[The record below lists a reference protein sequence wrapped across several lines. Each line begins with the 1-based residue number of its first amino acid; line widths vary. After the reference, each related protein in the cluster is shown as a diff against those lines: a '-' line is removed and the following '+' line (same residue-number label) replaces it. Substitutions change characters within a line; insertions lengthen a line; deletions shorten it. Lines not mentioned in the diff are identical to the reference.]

1 MLNTKA
7 LLIAL
12 SLTLTLTD
20 SALATSDV
28 VSHGSASVEIT
39 WNDVEEDET
48 LEELYRLVAFVD
60 SLGAQ
65 QQQIIG
71 KNLMVLQNRLVAAGK
86 NATTADAHQLMKG
99 FTVQTA
105 RQLGGRDAKAL
116 FSHVSMTPFV
126 LAVQIDDTD
135 DWVDAVVDTGLDYGA
150 YADDVDAL
158 SDGEFVFGC
167 TGAILGALGG
177 FGVGFTTLGPIGGL
191 VGAVEGA
198 GLGWK
203 VGENVGSIFDNTLVE
218 GDTDGDGEVDSA
230 EENIE

>member
-1 MLNTKA
+1 
-7 LLIAL
+7 
-12 SLTLTLTD
+12 
-20 SALATSDV
+20 
-28 VSHGSASVEIT
+28 
-39 WNDVEEDET
+39 
-48 LEELYRLVAFVD
+48 
-60 SLGAQ
+60 
-65 QQQIIG
+65 
-71 KNLMVLQNRLVAAGK
+71 
-86 NATTADAHQLMKG
+86 
-99 FTVQTA
+99 
-105 RQLGGRDAKAL
+105 
-116 FSHVSMTPFV
+116 MTPFV